1 MSSASNQPITN
12 QPSMKK
18 LTSIQIS
25 NVKFDEERWAR
36 QIHRAL
42 QGNKKDYCGYY
53 LCIYNVPRILMSS
66 DPQSYIPHEVAIGP
80 YHFWRPELYEMSWY
94 KLSSARSTQDKL
106 AKSNKSF
113 HGLKTHLKEALE
125 LKFRASYHRYLEL
138 SGSTLGA
145 MMAIDG
151 SFLLEFL
158 EICINLR
165 STESSNGS
173 ISSETSDLLKLTSR
187 KSTFATI
194 LRDIVM
200 LENQIPLFVLK
211 EILIYQHSSPTSAA
225 DNSVVDHSDA
235 KLHKMLKYLHE
246 HLTPFTKSIYCS
258 PEASTLTST
267 EHYNHLLDFL
277 YATMTA
283 GLDLSSRKD
292 SDCPDIQYGKAEG
305 GKVSYFGN
313 ISNTDL
319 KNQAPDILK
328 GLAGFMNG
336 SATPM
341 GPLLKGIAGSLGS
354 IITYVPKLLGCSSQK
369 TNHQNSSKYRPED
382 ELRIP
387 SVTEL
392 CKVNVNIV
400 PATGGISTIKFEADK
415 GALHLPCVTIDV
427 NTGIVMRNLVAYEA
441 SFSEQLILARYI
453 ELMNGIVDTAK
464 DAKKLKEKK
473 IIMRNLKDDEV
484 ADLWNGMSKS
494 IKLTHVEFLDKMIV
508 EVNKYYDS
516 RWKVR
521 ARRMMKR
528 FLFDS
533 WQVLLFLATLVFLAL
548 MVLQA
553 FCSAYNCT
561 RFYRTS

>member
-1 MSSASNQPITN
+1 MPSTSNQPTTN
-12 QPSMKK
+12 QPSMNK
-18 LTSIQIS
+18 LTSIHIS
-25 NVKFDEERWAR
+25 NPKFDEEKWAR

-42 QGNKKDYCGYY
+42 QGNKKDYCGGN

-66 DPQSYIPHEVAIGP
+66 DPQSYIPQEVAIGP

-94 KLSSARSTQDKL
+94 KLLSARSTQDKL
-106 AKSNKSF
+106 PKREKSF
-113 HGLKTHLKEALE
+113 FKLKAQLRKVLE
-125 LKFRASYHRYLEL
+125 LKFRASYHRYLDL
-138 SGSTLGA
+138 SGSTLA
-145 MMAIDG
+145 MMMAVDG

-158 EICINLR
+158 EICTNLG
-165 STESSNGS
+165 SAETSNGS

-187 KSTFATI
+187 KSTVDAI

-211 EILIYQHSSPTSAA
+211 EILIYQSTSAA
-225 DNSVVDHSDA
+225 DNTVVDHYDA
-235 KLHKMLKYLHE
+235 KLLKMLKYLYGY
-246 HLTPFTKSIYCS
+246 LTPFKKREGCS

-267 EHYNHLLDFL
+267 DKYHHLLGFL
-277 YATMTA
+277 YDTMTA
-283 GLDLSSRKD
+283 GVDLSSGKNSGCLD
-292 SDCPDIQYGKAEG
+292 LQYGTAEEGQG
-305 GKVSYFGN
+305 GNFGN
-313 ISNTDL
+313 IRNTDL
-319 KNQAPDILK
+319 EKQAPETLKGMAGFAK
-328 GLAGFMNG
+328 GLA
-336 SATPM
+336 TPI
-341 GPLLKGIAGSLGS
+341 GAVLKGIASSLGN
-354 IITYVPKLLGCSSQK
+354 IITYVPKLLGCSSQE
-369 TNHQNSSKYRPED
+369 TNPQNSSKYRPED

-400 PATGGISTIKFEADK
+400 PTTGGISSIKFEADK

-427 NTGIVMRNLVAYEA
+427 NSGVVLRNLVAYEA
-441 SFSEQLILARYI
+441 SFSEHLILARYI

-473 IIMRNLKDDEV
+473 IIMSNLKDDEV

-494 IKLTHVEFLDKMIV
+494 IKLTHVEFLDNKIV

-521 ARRMMKR
+521 ARRMMR
-528 FLFDS
+528 RYLFNS
-533 WQVLLFLATLVFLAL
+533 WQVLLFLATLMFLAL
-548 MVLQA
+548 MILQA

-561 RFYRTS
+561 RFYRTT